1 MTNRRPIPAAAG
13 EASRPGRRAKPW
25 GAAIVAVL
33 LAAYAWGQPL
43 LNDQLG
49 WNLPSVQL
57 GSREPATSN
66 DRSSTATAGPDQAAA
81 APVSAHGAADSSPA
95 AAASADL
102 SPSAAASA
110 PAAADSAAATTRSA
124 PQSAATEA
132 DVDLEY
138 GLLLPQGNQRF
149 RSPAGL
155 LYTAGSAEGHRL
167 KHLQRHTVDDPDRP
181 GPHGVFDGGMEGALA
196 TIDRAYQKAKT
207 GVQTTTRE
215 ERGRTIYTVDLGSRV
230 GYVGG
235 QEGQRR
241 RKPMARRVRL
251 VLEDNRV
258 ITAFPL

>member
-81 APVSAHGAADSSPA
+81 APASAHGAADSSPA

-102 SPSAAASA
+102 SPSD
-110 PAAADSAAATTRSA
+110 ADSSAAAARPA

-132 DVDLEY
+132 DATLEY

-207 GVQTTTRE
+207 GVQTTTRQ

-230 GYVGG
+230 GFVGG

>member
-13 EASRPGRRAKPW
+13 EASRPGRRRSKPL

-49 WNLPSVQL
+49 WNLPSIQL
-57 GSREPATSN
+57 GSGDSASSDAPSAPAPAGPQ
-66 DRSSTATAGPDQAAA
+66 STAAE
-81 APVSAHGAADSSPA
+81 S
-95 AAASADL
+95 SADL

-155 LYTAGSAEGHRL
+155 LYTTGSAEGHRL